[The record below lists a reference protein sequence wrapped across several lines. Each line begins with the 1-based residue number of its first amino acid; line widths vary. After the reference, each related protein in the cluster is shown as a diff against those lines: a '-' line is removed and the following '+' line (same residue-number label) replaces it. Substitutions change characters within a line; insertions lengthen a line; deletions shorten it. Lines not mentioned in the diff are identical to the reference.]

1 MGNEQ
6 SRPLAKDR
14 ASESAEPS
22 SLKRQRST
30 SEDTPVRS
38 TRQRRGTPSRSSIIS
53 VSSGSPV
60 SANWVSPRRR
70 ANQPTVESDDE
81 DSPER
86 PAQDV
91 ALVPL
96 LRTATPTRARSFAS
110 QSDGN
115 VPPTSPGYAPTSP
128 LYQGNLSPGNPPTS
142 PYRGA
147 RSPAYSPVT
156 PPFRPRSSASSPGYV
171 PTSPPGP
178 NVRPGSPAYSPTSP
192 GYQGGVTPTS
202 PRYTP
207 TSPNYAAV
215 SPNQGPASPNYARN
229 SPANATPR
237 SSRRQ
242 SSAPVYSPIVPRSP
256 VTENPPYLA
265 PASPGHDRAQS

>member
-6 SRPLAKDR
+6 SRPLAKDH
-14 ASESAEPS
+14 ASGSAEPS

-38 TRQRRGTPSRSSIIS
+38 TRQRRGTPSRYSIIS

-60 SANWVSPRRR
+60 NANRVSPRRR

-96 LRTATPTRARSFAS
+96 GDLLSTATPTRARSFAS
-110 QSDGN
+110 QSDVN

-128 LYQGNLSPGNPPTS
+128 LYQGNLSPGNPPTL

-147 RSPAYSPVT
+147 PVSCVLT
-156 PPFRPRSSASSPGYV
+156 SYTSVPSQKLGELARIRTNFAPRSRCQARLSRVLADFTWISGRGY
-171 PTSPPGP
+171 
-178 NVRPGSPAYSPTSP
+178 
-192 GYQGGVTPTS
+192 
-202 PRYTP
+202 
-207 TSPNYAAV
+207 
-215 SPNQGPASPNYARN
+215 
-229 SPANATPR
+229 ANL
-237 SSRRQ
+237 S
-242 SSAPVYSPIVPRSP
+242 
-256 VTENPPYLA
+256 
-265 PASPGHDRAQS
+265 

>member
-14 ASESAEPS
+14 ASGSAEPS

-38 TRQRRGTPSRSSIIS
+38 TRQRRGTLSRSSIIS

-60 SANWVSPRRR
+60 NANRVSPRRR
-70 ANQPTVESDDE
+70 TNQPTVESDDE

-91 ALVPL
+91 ALVPLGDL

-171 PTSPPGP
+171 PTSPSGP
-178 NVRPGSPAYSPTSP
+178 DARPGFPAYSPT
-192 GYQGGVTPTS
+192 
-202 PRYTP
+202 
-207 TSPNYAAV
+207 
-215 SPNQGPASPNYARN
+215 
-229 SPANATPR
+229 
-237 SSRRQ
+237 
-242 SSAPVYSPIVPRSP
+242 
-256 VTENPPYLA
+256 
-265 PASPGHDRAQS
+265 